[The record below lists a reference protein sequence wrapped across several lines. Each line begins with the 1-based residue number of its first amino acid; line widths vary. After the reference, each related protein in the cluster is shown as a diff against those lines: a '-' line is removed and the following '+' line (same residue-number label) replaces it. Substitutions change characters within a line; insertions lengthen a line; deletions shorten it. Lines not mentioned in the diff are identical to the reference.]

1 MKKDVTIKYLRNIF
15 RKIFAYIPSFNRRV
29 IVYMDGGICSQINQY
44 VIGQLIARKGY
55 QVSYDTTFFDKNGL
69 DLTGKF
75 VRNFDIL
82 KLYPYLEFQ
91 TADRFKVKFWAKL
104 FRRSKK
110 YSHSDFDYLQEV
122 PPFYL
127 AGYYGVPDEVSR
139 KLYNYLPDID
149 YDSILNSKEDKS
161 YASQIMNCILS
172 CGVHVRRGDL
182 ANGGSLYYGEGT
194 SKEYFIRSID
204 YVKNRNCNAHFF
216 FFSDEIDYVE
226 REIIPMINGVEY
238 TVIRGNGSDKGYID
252 LALCSLCDIQIAS
265 VGSMGKYATL
275 LKRNGKKCII
285 LPNIPQSKMWARKID
300 GETIMID
307 NDSGKC

>member
-1 MKKDVTIKYLRNIF
+1 M
-15 RKIFAYIPSFNRRV
+15 
-29 IVYMDGGICSQINQY
+29 
-44 VIGQLIARKGY
+44 
-55 QVSYDTTFFDKNGL
+55 
-69 DLTGKF
+69 
-75 VRNFDIL
+75 
-82 KLYPYLEFQ
+82 EFQ
-91 TADRFKVKFWAKL
+91 TADRFKVKLWSKL

-127 AGYYGVPDEVSR
+127 AGYYGVPDDVSR

-238 TVIRGNGSDKGYID
+238 MVIRGNGSDKGYID

-275 LKRNGKKCII
+275 LKKNGKKCII